1 MIYNDTSESE
11 KNKLDFVGFDYKS
24 PTTYNSRPKA
34 GNYQIGYINR
44 YFVSRINYTDI
55 VEVNSKDYNEL
66 SNIFYRKAK
75 LIWKISGPKYN
86 KYEDGILVEQG
97 IYENNIANINSAKE
111 TIKDIGSVLTDVFQF
126 CKK

>member
-1 MIYNDTSESE
+1 MIYKDTSKSE

-24 PTTYNSRPKA
+24 PTTYNSRPKE

-55 VEVNSKDYNEL
+55 VEVNSEEYIEL
-66 SNIFYRKAK
+66 RDIFYKKAK

-97 IYENNIANINSAKE
+97 IYENNTANINSAKE
-111 TIKDIGSVLTDVFQF
+111 TIEDIESVLTDVFQF
-126 CKK
+126 SKK